1 MSNNPIN
8 KMFTGKKY
16 MEKNNEQTIPVNL
29 QNMDIKELERFYKSV
44 RDTQLKEIRD
54 LIVNLNREGE
64 VKLDKIVIKLNDF
77 ISRDVVDNV
86 DRSLKTYKR
95 DLDTALNQNYYTINK
110 RITELE
116 KFIFIFGLI
125 LFFLM
130 IPNIVAISRLLL
142 SFIRPLLWQYG
153 IKGNETAQKR
163 SKFAFWAVSDMV
175 WMVLYGRIQY
185 RWYLKLN
192 YDKIQYEGRWK
203 YERIY

>member
-142 SFIRPLLWQYG
+142 SFIRPLL
-153 IKGNETAQKR
+153 
-163 SKFAFWAVSDMV
+163 
-175 WMVLYGRIQY
+175 
-185 RWYLKLN
+185 
-192 YDKIQYEGRWK
+192 
-203 YERIY
+203 